1 MILHVCR
8 SELSRLLRGR
18 VAQIAFG
25 LTLALALVSAL
36 GSVSQHRE
44 QAAFQAR
51 VQAKADQD
59 FLEQPARHPH
69 RVVHFGHFAARNA
82 SPLAAFDPGVE
93 TYTGNLVYLEGHRQN
108 SANFGDARQSSI
120 LVRFGAMSPA
130 FLLQTIAPLLLIFL
144 GAGMIAGERERG
156 LLRQSL
162 AAGATP
168 GAILAGKSLALG
180 AVALGVAM
188 PGLLLFAIL
197 GRGVDGGL
205 LALGFAGY
213 AAYLLFWVALVV
225 AVSALARR
233 TRTALIVL
241 VAAWAVMALLSPRA
255 GAEVAASQPLT
266 GRFETDIALQRDLRA
281 MGDSHDPNDP
291 YFAKFKAET
300 LARYRVSRVEDLP
313 VNYRGLLG
321 VEGERMTSSLFNRY
335 AAESFGVMAAQ
346 SARMDQL
353 ALISPTVAL
362 RRLSASVAGVD
373 LAAYRRF
380 LDQAEAY
387 RYALIQKLNGLQAT
401 AINAADDAAK
411 SNDAAAEARSRI
423 AADNW
428 KQMPMFRYE
437 PTPSGEARSRAWPA
451 LLALLAWL
459 GLSLA
464 LLGVAGGRLARQL

>member
-1 MILHVCR
+1 M
-8 SELSRLLRGR
+8 
-18 VAQIAFG
+18 
-25 LTLALALVSAL
+25 
-36 GSVSQHRE
+36 
-44 QAAFQAR
+44 
-51 VQAKADQD
+51 
-59 FLEQPARHPH
+59 
-69 RVVHFGHFAARNA
+69 
-82 SPLAAFDPGVE
+82 
-93 TYTGNLVYLEGHRQN
+93 
-108 SANFGDARQSSI
+108 
-120 LVRFGAMSPA
+120 
-130 FLLQTIAPLLLIFL
+130 
-144 GAGMIAGERERG
+144 
-156 LLRQSL
+156 
-162 AAGATP
+162 
-168 GAILAGKSLALG
+168 
-180 AVALGVAM
+180 
-188 PGLLLFAIL
+188 
-197 GRGVDGGL
+197 
-205 LALGFAGY
+205 
-213 AAYLLFWVALVV
+213 
-225 AVSALARR
+225 
-233 TRTALIVL
+233 
-241 VAAWAVMALLSPRA
+241 
-255 GAEVAASQPLT
+255 
-266 GRFETDIALQRDLRA
+266 
-281 MGDSHDPNDP
+281 
-291 YFAKFKAET
+291 
-300 LARYRVSRVEDLP
+300 ARYRVSRVEDLP

-411 SNDAAAEARSRI
+411 SSDAAAEARSRI

-464 LLGVAGGRLARQL
+464 LLRVAGGRLARRL

>member
-36 GSVSQHRE
+36 SSVSQHRE

-69 RVVHFGHFAARNA
+69 RVVHFGHFAARSA

-93 TYTGNLVYLEGHRQN
+93 TYTGNLVYL
-108 SANFGDARQSSI
+108 
-120 LVRFGAMSPA
+120 SPA

-180 AVALGVAM
+180 AVALGVAL
-188 PGLLLFAIL
+188 PGLLLLAIL
-197 GRGVDGGL
+197 GRGVDSGL

-225 AVSALARR
+225 GVSALARR

-255 GAEVAASQPLT
+255 GAEVAASHPLT

-300 LARYRVSRVEDLP
+300 LARYGVSRIEDLP

-321 VEGERMTSSLFNRY
+321 IEGERMTSSLFNRY
-335 AAESFGVMAAQ
+335 AAESFGVMTAQ
-346 SARMDQL
+346 SARMDRL

-437 PTPSGEARSRAWPA
+437 PTPSAEARARAWPA
-451 LLALLAWL
+451 FMALAIWLAFALALV
-459 GLSLA
+459 
-464 LLGVAGGRLARQL
+464 GVAATRLAGRP